1 MFEKRNLDKNKKGF
15 YKDKNCTFKN
25 KARLRLLLISS
36 GMAVLS
42 VFLIMLVSCCFS
54 FNLNSSPSTEEQQF
68 WNETDPGQTDT
79 AQTAL
84 EQSTELVKPDL
95 AILSKLKISG
105 QAIDVKA
112 LGGYAYLTNDL
123 GILYVIDVKDKEN
136 PAVVGKISGLNAAN
150 IVMLQGDYAYISYTE
165 WIDPNATSDSTQ
177 QDDQSG
183 TNNIYSKCGFK
194 IIDIRDK
201 KNPKLAGDY
210 ISGDNKK
217 KSVQGLVIDGSYAY
231 LNSTVLFEDHEESA
245 LEIIDIKDKAN
256 PALVGSCPVEGQPNG
271 LFVQGDYAYANN
283 SYYDF
288 KKDDYSGK
296 SSFLVINIKDK
307 KKPVVAGSCEVPANS
322 WSVYA
327 RDSFAYLSSSTYD
340 EDTEQYLNSYLQ
352 VIDISSPE
360 NPSLAG
366 KCSIPGGAWELD
378 MKDNFLFVSNNEGG
392 ILAVDIS
399 DSKNPAVVAN
409 LNTGG
414 NSYDI
419 AISGDFGY
427 IADGFA
433 GLAILT
439 LQKKTSGEG
448 TSADETSWKG
458 NKPPVAD
465 IAVSGDKLQKDV
477 YINENPVFFN
487 AADSY
492 DPEGK
497 ELTYTWTLDSR
508 KLADEGAFFK
518 DSISQIQFAV
528 SEKSQELACTF
539 NKPGE
544 YEISLTVSDGE
555 FTDQESVTVTVMQQ
569 NLSVNLIKEH
579 VFDVKIECIL
589 KNNSKLT
596 LKDLECYLRT
606 PQAFFPFQKINDIK
620 ASQTD
625 VDQVFDDSGNMLTH
639 FMYDKSVKVSPG
651 QQYKA
656 SITANVSMY
665 EYDFKTISS
674 GNKEYEPDDE
684 DLRLY
689 TGEDLF
695 IDIYNPAIVSA
706 AKKAT
711 GSETDPVLK
720 AKKIYNYITS
730 KLAYDYSRAADR
742 DYEYMNASEI
752 LKIGKGVCA
761 DYAILYTALLRAS
774 GIPARVA
781 AGIPSMLILDEKDK
795 TIDIGHAWTEVKL
808 PGYGWIPVDITQEEG
823 FMKTDYYMNIA
834 TEKGTSFLYES
845 QTMDW
850 TSYFFDGFK
859 YKWDGT
865 GSDAS
870 LVDQRL
876 YYSIKNLSMEDLS
889 VYK

>member
-1 MFEKRNLDKNKKGF
+1 MFDKSNLYNNKSPYIDKTGLFKRKNK
-15 YKDKNCTFKN
+15 
-25 KARLRLLLISS
+25 LSLLLIFFSLI
-36 GMAVLS
+36 VLLG
-42 VFLIMLVSCCFS
+42 FLTLQVSCCFS
-54 FNLNSSPSTEEQQF
+54 FNLNSSPSTEEQQS
-68 WNETDPGQTDT
+68 WNETDS
-79 AQTAL
+79 AQTAA
-84 EQSTELVKPDL
+84 EQSTKLVRPDL
-95 AILSKLKISG
+95 AVLSKLKISG

-136 PAVVGKISGLNAAN
+136 PVVVGKISGLNAAN
-150 IVMLQGDYAYISYTE
+150 IVMLQEDYAYISYTE
-165 WIDPNATSDSTQ
+165 WINPDAASESTQ
-177 QDDQSG
+177 QDNQSPA
-183 TNNIYSKCGFK
+183 NNIYSKCGFK

-201 KNPKLAGDY
+201 KNPKLTGDY
-210 ISGDNKK
+210 VSGDDKK

-231 LNSTVLFEDHEESA
+231 LNSTVMFEDHEESA
-245 LEIIDIKDKAN
+245 LEIIDIKDKTN
-256 PALVGSCPVEGQPNG
+256 PVLTGTCPIEGQPNG
-271 LFVQGDYAYANN
+271 LYVQGDYAYANN
-283 SYYDF
+283 SYYDYQ
-288 KKDDYSGK
+288 KDDYTGK

-307 KKPVVAGSCEVPANS
+307 QKPVVAGSCEVPANS

-327 RDSFAYLSSSTYD
+327 KGGFVYLSSSTFD
-340 EDTEQYLNSYLQ
+340 AEVQQYLNSFMQ
-352 VIDISSPE
+352 IIDISVPE
-360 NPSLAG
+360 NPRPAG

-378 MKDNFLFVSNNEGG
+378 IKGDFLFVSNNEGG

-399 DSKNPAVVAN
+399 DSKNPVVVAN

-419 AISGDFGY
+419 AINGDYGY

-433 GLAILT
+433 GLAIIT
-439 LQKKTSGEG
+439 LQKKAPGGGMT
-448 TSADETSWKG
+448 ADETSGQG
-458 NKPPVAD
+458 NRPPVAD
-465 IAVSGDKLQKDV
+465 IAVFGDKLQKDV
-477 YINENPVFFN
+477 YISANPVFFS
-487 AADSY
+487 AVDSY

-508 KLADEGAFFK
+508 KLADEGAFYI
-518 DSISQIQFAV
+518 DSISQAQIAI
-528 SEKSQELACTF
+528 SEKSEELACTF
-539 NKPGE
+539 AKPGE

-555 FTDQESVTVTVMQQ
+555 FTSQDNLTVTVKQQ
-569 NLSVNLIKEH
+569 SLSVNLIKEH

-589 KNNSKLT
+589 KNNSSLT

-606 PQAFFPFQKINDIK
+606 PQAFFPFQKINNIK
-620 ASQTD
+620 ASITD

-639 FMYDKSVKVSPG
+639 FTYDKSVKVSPG

-656 SITANVSMY
+656 SITSTVSMY
-665 EYDFKTISS
+665 EYDFKTISP

-695 IDIYNPAIVSA
+695 IDIYSPAIIST

-720 AKKIYNYITS
+720 AKKIYNYITGR
-730 KLAYDYSRAADR
+730 LTYDYPRAADR
-742 DYEYMNASEI
+742 NYEYMNASEI
-752 LKIGKGVCA
+752 LKVGKGVCA

-795 TIDIGHAWTEVKL
+795 IIDIGHAWTEVKL

-859 YKWDGT
+859 YKWEDA
-865 GSDAS
+865 GSNTLS
-870 LVDQRL
+870 VDQRL

-889 VYK
+889 VFQ